1 MTMRLIRWLTVVAS
15 IAMLSGC
22 AYPSFNFNSY
32 DLRIR
37 TATLDPRFP
46 LLKAYQDCT
55 IDCPSCSNKCDAH
68 DPADYTFVHFDP
80 ASSDGASSI
89 SAELWSPPRSFTG
102 VANLIPSYSFNP
114 AVRVLDTIADNRMTS
129 DFKQEIFFYRSDA
142 VEGDHRV
149 IVQLPR
155 ERCPV
160 LKEAEYSERMA
171 KLWQPVKFVVIVESK
186 ATIFVEMKT
195 PTAECPG
202 LRVQDVLANVSGIPA
217 DLTAQVYRVYAVDF
231 AKITESWV
239 YADLVTAPSGGAAAR
254 TVMAQ
259 LDPIPNISMKS
270 QVEQFMCRVHTSS
283 TDWHIFTGM
292 AATSN
297 GKIAYSQRC
306 KPVKQ

>member
-1 MTMRLIRWLTVVAS
+1 MTMRWIRWLTVVAS

-22 AYPSFNFNSY
+22 AYPSFNFDSY

-46 LLKAYQDCT
+46 LLKAYQECT
-55 IDCPSCSNKCDAH
+55 IDCPSCSNRCGAR
-68 DPADYTFVHFDP
+68 DPVDYTFVHFDA
-80 ASSDGASSI
+80 ASSDGAPPI
-89 SAELWSPPRSFTG
+89 SAELWEPPRSFTG

-114 AVRVLDTIADNRMTS
+114 AVRVLDTIAENRMTS
-129 DFKQEIFFYRSDA
+129 DFKQEVFFYRNAA
-142 VEGDHRV
+142 VEDDHRV
-149 IVQLPR
+149 IVQLPH

-160 LKEAEYSERMA
+160 WQEAKYSERMA

-186 ATIFVEMKT
+186 ATIFVEMKA
-195 PTAECPG
+195 PTAECRG
-202 LRVQDVLANVSGIPA
+202 LRVQDVLPNVSGIPA

-231 AKITESWV
+231 AKITRHWV
-239 YADLVTAPSGGAAAR
+239 YADLVTAPSGGAAAGKV
-254 TVMAQ
+254 TAQ
-259 LDPIPNISMKS
+259 LDPVPNISMKS
-270 QVEQFMCRVHTSS
+270 EVEQFMCRVHTSS